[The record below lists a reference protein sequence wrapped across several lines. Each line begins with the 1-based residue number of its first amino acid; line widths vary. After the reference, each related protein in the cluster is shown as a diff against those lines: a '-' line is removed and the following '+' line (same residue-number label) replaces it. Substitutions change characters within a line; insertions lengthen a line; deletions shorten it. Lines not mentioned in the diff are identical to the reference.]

1 MSKSRLL
8 LTIILSLAALGLILF
23 NLYLPSPKGVD
34 FKGFSAERASNDIN
48 YISKEPHSVLHLY
61 GRARV
66 RDYLIS
72 RLNELGVKAVQHK
85 YDSIKDYNGDVYDI
99 INVYSQIDPL
109 SAKAKSY
116 LLLVAHYDSRNTTNV
131 KGKSVTSLG
140 AADDGY
146 GLATILEV
154 VSNVLQTRDKW
165 VNGIR
170 ILFTDSEETGL
181 YGIKYAIRNN
191 SEIFTDVALVIN
203 IEARGVKG
211 PAILFETSPGNSK
224 LVDLYKNAKTPFSY
238 SFTSAVYNLLPNYTD
253 FTLLKDTLPGLN
265 FSVIDNLNYYHT
277 DLDNFDNISLKSV
290 QHYGEQV
297 LPVVN
302 KFIHDSCYS
311 NSESLTDSEDSIYFT
326 IPFLGLF
333 TFSRGLYITVK
344 YAISGLFLLLL
355 GVYLKQK
362 RFSPKNLG
370 YVLLMN
376 VIFIAVSSA
385 IAYLV
390 SLIAAYFNGLE
401 YKMINLAYVK
411 YEYIITALTLTIF
424 TLIYILVYSHIIRKR
439 HLSNLSFIASGN
451 ILMITL
457 SFVLYYKIGDSVI
470 TFIPTLISVLLLF
483 INIFNY
489 TRYFNIVGIIIMVL
503 FVTPVIYMLII
514 ALTIG
519 SLFVVTALW
528 GLFLWLILPLT
539 DRFVRRGV

>member
-1 MSKSRLL
+1 
-8 LTIILSLAALGLILF
+8 
-23 NLYLPSPKGVD
+23 
-34 FKGFSAERASNDIN
+34 
-48 YISKEPHSVLHLY
+48 
-61 GRARV
+61 
-66 RDYLIS
+66 
-72 RLNELGVKAVQHK
+72 
-85 YDSIKDYNGDVYDI
+85 
-99 INVYSQIDPL
+99 VYSQIDPL

-290 QHYGEQV
+290 QHYGDQI
-297 LPVVN
+297 LPIVN
-302 KFIHDSCYS
+302 KFIHDSSYS

-326 IPFLGLF
+326 IPFVGLF

-344 YAISGLFLLLL
+344 YAISALFLLLL

-362 RFSPKNLG
+362 RVSPKSLS

-390 SLIAAYFNGLE
+390 SLLAAYFNGLE

-439 HLSNLSFIASGN
+439 HLSNLSFIVSGN

-489 TRYFNIVGIIIMVL
+489 TRYFNLAGIIIMVL

-528 GLFLWLILPLT
+528 GLFLWLILPFT